1 MELKIVHTGP
11 SSSGLVMHRADVG
24 AAANVRTVRR
34 LFKALTTGDVSS
46 ADEFVSPRYV
56 DHEAPA
62 TVGAGSPS
70 GPAQFRASVQWF
82 HRVFADVEFDES
94 EVIAVGDRVVVRG
107 TMGGRHVGALLGIAP
122 MGKPVRVH
130 QVHLFRLA
138 DDQVV
143 EHRALW
149 GELSLLAQIS

>member
-1 MELKIVHTGP
+1 MELKIVPTGR
-11 SSSGLVMHRADVG
+11 SSSGLVMHRADLG

-34 LFKALTTGDVSS
+34 FFKALTTGDVSS
-46 ADEFVSPRYV
+46 ADEFVGPRYV
-56 DHEAPA
+56 DHEAPP
-62 TVGAGSPS
+62 VGAGSPS

-82 HRVFADVEFDES
+82 HRVFADVKFDES

-107 TMGGRHVGALLGIAP
+107 TMGGRHVGPLLGIAP
-122 MGKPVRVH
+122 MGKPVQVH